1 MFKGVIDKNSKIFQ
15 KKYGYG
21 YGYGYGIFIF
31 NVKLI

>member
-21 YGYGYGIFIF
+21 YGYGIFIF